1 MTQDYNKMEESSMQ
15 QQSTI
20 TSWEQLCQKLREQQV
35 VVHMKFEKE
44 KQTLTAPI
52 QDWKN

>member
-1 MTQDYNKMEESSMQ
+1 MEESSMQ